1 MKHGKNNNSKIQK
14 KLNKTEKSS
23 MIKINVVKLDIKKHN
38 ESIVHQQAIKHIELT
53 ST

>member
-1 MKHGKNNNSKIQK
+1 MKHGINNKSKIQK

-38 ESIVHQQAIKHIELT
+38 TGILVVH
-53 ST
+53 